1 MVGGE
6 DLMNLRRA
14 CVCLVSVALFAVV
27 SGCSHEQRDWH
38 AAQAADTIEAY
49 DQFVKAHPA
58 SALSTS
64 ARSRIVQL
72 TEDRDWQRASTTD
85 TADAYRQFV
94 AEHAQSKYSQEARI
108 RIENFGLN
116 GAAAAAPP
124 SAAAEAAGPPQPA
137 AAPAAA
143 PRPRA
148 PHAEPPAEAGTGQGY
163 GIQLGAYSSQVQA
176 LKQWQRLSSRYKS
189 ELGGAVSNV
198 ERGKSKSGH
207 HIYRLRA
214 TVANEARAR
223 SICAALKK
231 HGQACVVVR
240 PSKR

>member
-1 MVGGE
+1 
-6 DLMNLRRA
+6 MNLRRA
-14 CVCLVSVALFAVV
+14 CVCLVSVALLAAA

-64 ARSRIVQL
+64 ARTRIVQL

-116 GAAAAAPP
+116 GAAAPAAPP
-124 SAAAEAAGPPQPA
+124 SAAAEPPSPA
-137 AAPAAA
+137 HPAAA

-148 PHAEPPAEAGTGQGY
+148 PAPHAEPPAEAETAQGY

-176 LKQWQRLSSRYKS
+176 LKQWQRLSSHYKS

-198 ERGKSKSGH
+198 ERGKTKSGH